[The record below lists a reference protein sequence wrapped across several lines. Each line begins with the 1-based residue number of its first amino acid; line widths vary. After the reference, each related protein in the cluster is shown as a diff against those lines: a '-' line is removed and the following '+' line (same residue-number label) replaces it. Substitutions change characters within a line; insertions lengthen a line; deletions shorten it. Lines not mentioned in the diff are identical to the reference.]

1 MNRLRFIKGK
11 ALPIAV
17 LVSALLFVPHIGVS
31 TAQASIQDVKQQGT
45 ITGRV
50 IDNTG
55 EGVIGATVQVED
67 GSAQGTVTDF
77 DGNFTINVKPGTKLK
92 ISYVGFESQVVAA
105 KDGMVVTMAESSNML
120 NAVEVVAYGVQKK
133 VTVTGA
139 ISSVKSEELTRTPVS
154 SVNNVLA
161 GQLSGVTTVQMS
173 GEPGSDAADIFVRGK
188 ATFTGDANARPL
200 IQVDGVERDM
210 WDIDPNEIESI
221 TVLKDASATAVF
233 GVRGAN
239 GVILITTKRG
249 QEGKARISFNTSFSA
264 LMPTKMV
271 EQASSLGYATFYN
284 QMLANDRKNPL
295 FSEAVIQKFT
305 DGSDPI
311 LFPSMKWT
319 DYLMKDVTLQ
329 QQHNVNISGGNKT
342 VRYFISAGMFT
353 QDGLF
358 KEFDRPYDFGYQYE
372 RFNYRSNLDIN
383 VTKSTTVSFNISGK
397 VDTSAKPHTGQGSDQ
412 MIREIYWSSPF
423 SSPGIVD
430 GKYIVTSI
438 EQSDNITD
446 VPNDAVLRLPIGT
459 STPMA
464 YYISQPGAYHYN
476 NNKLQMDLVLDQK
489 LDAITKGLSVKLK
502 GSYNSSYQ
510 VRQEITHQASTYTPV
525 YHRWAEVDSNNP
537 TIIDADGNEVPN
549 YLISGYKTV
558 TQKDENGND
567 IAVQMP
573 IYVTG
578 EKLELRKGGDDT
590 EPTYGNTASSYGR
603 NWYVEGSLNYN
614 RSFGLHTITGL
625 ALYNQSKEYYI
636 SGDYSDIART
646 YVGFVGRVTY
656 DWNNR
661 YMAEFNFG
669 YNGSENFAPGRRFG
683 SFPAGSVGWVVSD
696 EPFFQPVKKVV
707 SFLKLRA
714 SWGLVGN
721 DKIGG
726 SRFMYMSDPYIVNQ
740 TATFDRFTYTSVNEP
755 AFAYPF
761 GIENSTVTKGSYE
774 SAKNNPEVTWEKA
787 FKQDYGFD
795 MYFLKDRLRTTFDY
809 FKEHRTDI
817 LAQDFTT
824 PNFLGFNPP
833 YTNFGIVDSHGWELS
848 VNWQDDYG
856 KDFRYSAKLNISYNQ
871 NEIIEDREA
880 PQQNEYMYKRGHR
893 IGARSQYK
901 FWKFYYDGA
910 EADYQQEFGQPFPK
924 QLKDKLYPGDAV
936 FVDLD
941 GNGEIDPNDAS
952 RDYGYTD
959 DPMYIAGLNLACYYK
974 GFSISAQLT
983 GAWNVSRVLGDVF
996 RRPFQN
1002 RSTLNNGGLL
1012 QYHIDNTWTKEH
1024 PSQSAEYP
1032 RATWENGDQNYAE
1045 STLFE
1050 KDAKYMRLK
1059 TLQVAYD
1066 FDFPWMKKLG
1076 MTQLQLALSGYNL
1089 FTLTPYKFGD
1099 PEARASTTPSYPL
1112 QRTYTASL
1120 KIGF

>member
-1 MNRLRFIKGK
+1 MNRLRLIKAK
-11 ALPIAV
+11 ALPLAV
-17 LVSALLFVPHIGVS
+17 CVSALLLMPSVGVLP
-31 TAQASIQDVKQQGT
+31 AKASIQDVQQSGT
-45 ITGRV
+45 ITGKV

-55 EGVIGATVQVED
+55 EGIIGATVMIE
-67 GSAQGTVTDF
+67 GASATQGTVTDF
-77 DGNFTINVKPGTKLK
+77 DGNFTVNVNPGAMLK
-92 ISYVGFESQVVAA
+92 ISYVGYETQTVAA
-105 KDGMVVTMAESSNML
+105 KNGMVVTLVESSNTL
-120 NAVEVVAYGVQKK
+120 AAVEVVAYGVQKK

-161 GQLSGVTTVQMS
+161 GQLSGVTTVQTS
-173 GEPGSDAADIFVRGK
+173 GEPGADAADIFVRGK

-200 IQVDGVERDM
+200 IQVDGVEREM

-249 QEGKARISFNTSFSA
+249 QEGKAHISFSTSFSA
-264 LMPTKMV
+264 LTPTKMV

-284 QMLANDRKNPL
+284 DMLANDRKTPL
-295 FSEAVIQKFT
+295 FSDAVIQKFT

-311 LFPSMKWT
+311 LFPSMRWT

-342 VRYFISAGMFT
+342 VKYFISAGMFT
-353 QDGLF
+353 QDGIF

-412 MIREIYWSSPF
+412 MIREMYWASPF

-430 GKYIVTSI
+430 GKYIVTSVQ
-438 EQSDNITD
+438 QSDNITD
-446 VPNDAVLRLPIGT
+446 VPNDNVLRLPIET

-489 LDAITKGLSVKLK
+489 LDFVTKGLSVKLK

-510 VRQEITHQASTYTPV
+510 VRQDITHQAATYTPV
-525 YHRWAEVDSNNP
+525 YHRWCDVDANGDAILNP
-537 TIIDADGNEVPN
+537 DGSPVNVYER
-549 YLISGYKTV
+549 L
-558 TQKDENGND
+558 D
-567 IAVQMP
+567 
-573 IYVTG
+573 
-578 EKLELRKGGDDT
+578 LRKSGDNT
-590 EPTYGNTASSYGR
+590 EPTYGNSASSYGR
-603 NWYVEGSLNYN
+603 NWYVEGSLNYS

-636 SGDYSDIART
+636 GGDYPDIART

-696 EPFFQPVKKVV
+696 EPFFKPAKKVI

-761 GIENSTVTKGSYE
+761 GIENSTVTKGAYE

-795 MYFLKDRLRTTFDY
+795 MYFLSDRLRTTFDY
-809 FKEHRTDI
+809 YKEHRTDI
-817 LAQDFTT
+817 LAQDWTT

-848 VNWQDDYG
+848 VNWQDNFG
-856 KDFRYSAKLNISYNQ
+856 KDFRYSAKFNLSYNQ
-871 NEIIEDREA
+871 NEIIEDRQA
-880 PQQNEYMYKRGHR
+880 PQQNEYMYTRGHR

-901 FWKFYYDGA
+901 FWKFYYEGA
-910 EADYQQEFGQPFPK
+910 EADYQAEFNQPFPK
-924 QLKDKLYPGDAV
+924 QLSEKLYPGDCV

-959 DPMYIAGLNLACYYK
+959 DPQYIAGLNLALYYK
-974 GFSISAQLT
+974 GFSFSAQLT
-983 GAWNVSRVLGDVF
+983 GAWAVSRVLADVF

-1012 QYHIDNTWTKEH
+1012 QYHIDNTWTVDN

-1032 RATWENGDQNYAE
+1032 RATWENGDQNYAG

-1059 TLQVAYD
+1059 TMQIAYD
-1066 FDFPWMKKLG
+1066 FNFPLMKKLG
-1076 MTQLQLALSGYNL
+1076 MTQLQLSLSGYNL

>member
-1 MNRLRFIKGK
+1 MNYKRFINGTFLSA
-11 ALPIAV
+11 ALMSLTLAFAP
-17 LVSALLFVPHIGVS
+17 SGVQVAMAAPTELQQS
-31 TAQASIQDVKQQGT
+31 DVIRGQ
-45 ITGRV
+45 V
-50 IDNTG
+50 VDEEG
-55 EGVIGATVQVED
+55 EAVIGATVVVV
-67 GSAQGTVTDF
+67 GGNTSQGTVTDF
-77 DGNFTINVKPGTKLK
+77 DGNFTIKCKAGQKLQ
-92 ISYVGFESQVVAA
+92 ITYVGYQAQTVEAKNGMRVVMKGDAVA
-105 KDGMVVTMAESSNML
+105 LQG
-120 NAVEVVAYGVQKK
+120 VEVVAYGVQKK

-161 GQLSGVTTVQMS
+161 GQLSGVTTVQTS

-188 ATFTGDANARPL
+188 ATFAGDASVRPL

-210 WDIDPNEIESI
+210 WDIDPNEIESV

-249 QEGKARISFNTSFSA
+249 QEGKAHITFSTSFSA

-271 EQASSLGYATFYN
+271 EQASSYDYATFYN
-284 QMLANDRKNPL
+284 KMLATDRKNPQ
-295 FSEAVIQKFT
+295 FSDELIQKFK

-342 VRYFISAGMFT
+342 VKYFISAGMFT
-353 QDGLF
+353 QDGIF
-358 KEFDRPYDFGYQYE
+358 KEFDRPYDFGYQYQ
-372 RFNYRSNLDIN
+372 RFNYRSNLDIS
-383 VTKSTTVSFNISGK
+383 VTKTTTVSFNISGK
-397 VDTSAKPHTGQGSDQ
+397 VDQSCKPHTGQSSDQ
-412 MIREIYWSSPF
+412 MIREMYWASPF

-430 GKYIVTSI
+430 GRYIVTST
-438 EQSDNITD
+438 QPSDNITD
-446 VPNDAVLRLPIGT
+446 VPDDKVMKLPFDT

-489 LDAITKGLSVKLK
+489 LDFVTKGLSLKLK

-510 VRQEITHQASTYTPV
+510 VRKEITHQASTYTPV
-525 YHRWAEVDSNNP
+525 YHRWAQVDPNNP
-537 TIIDADGNEVPN
+537 TVLDEEGNEVPN
-549 YLISGYKTV
+549 YLISGYRQETS
-558 TQKDENGND
+558 KDENGND
-567 IAVQMP
+567 ITVQVP
-573 IYVTG
+573 IYVTADR
-578 EKLELRKGGDDT
+578 LDFRKDGDDT
-590 EPTYGNTASSYGR
+590 EPAYGNTATSYGR

-614 RSFGLHTITGL
+614 RSFGLHTLTAL

-636 SGDYSDIART
+636 SGDYSDIPRT
-646 YVGFVGRVTY
+646 YVGFVGRITY

-669 YNGSENFAPGRRFG
+669 YNGSENFAPGKRFG

-696 EPFFQPVKKVV
+696 EALFKPLRKAI

-726 SRFMYMSDPYIVNQ
+726 SRFMYMADPYIVNQ

-761 GIENSTVTKGSYE
+761 GIENTTVTKGSYE
-774 SAKNNPEVTWEKA
+774 SAKNNPDVTWEKA

-795 MYFLKDRLRTTFDY
+795 MNFFGDRLRTTFDY
-809 FKEHRTDI
+809 YKEHRTDI
-817 LAQDFTT
+817 LAQDWTT

-833 YTNFGIVDSHGWELS
+833 YTNFGIVDSHGWEVS
-848 VNWQDDYG
+848 VNWLDKIG
-856 KDFRYSAKLNISYNQ
+856 EDFRYSLKLNLSYNQ
-871 NEIIEDREA
+871 NEIIEDRQA
-880 PQQNEYMYKRGHR
+880 PQQNDYMYTAGHR
-893 IGARSQYK
+893 IGARAQYK
-901 FWKFYYDGA
+901 FWKYYYEGA
-910 EADYQQEFGQPFPK
+910 EADYQAEFGQPFPV
-924 QLKDKLYPGDAV
+924 QLVDKLYPGDAV

-941 GNGEIDPNDAS
+941 GNGVIDPNDVS

-959 DPMYIAGLNLACYYK
+959 DPQYIAGLNLALYYK
-974 GFSISAQLT
+974 DFSLSAQFT
-983 GAWNVSRVLGDVF
+983 GAWAVSRVLGDVF

-1002 RSTLNNGGLL
+1002 RSTVNNGGLL
-1012 QYHIDNTWTKEH
+1012 QYHIDNTWSVEN
-1024 PSQSAEYP
+1024 PSQDAEYP
-1032 RATWENGDQNYAE
+1032 RATWENANQNYAG

-1059 TLQVAYD
+1059 TLQIAYD
-1066 FDFPWMKKLG
+1066 FHFPLMKKLG

-1099 PEARASTTPSYPL
+1099 PEARASTMPSYPL